1 MLLTDGGVDGVQ
13 TSAQSRILRVTV
25 RVSAAVAVWAYF
37 VAALVL
43 DARREPPLTVTLP
56 ALGVVPYEHMQSEED
71 ILRVLAR
78 GTDEF
83 EALYDPRNRNA

>member
-1 MLLTDGGVDGVQ
+1 M
-13 TSAQSRILRVTV
+13 
-25 RVSAAVAVWAYF
+25 
-37 VAALVL
+37 L

-56 ALGVVPYEHMQSEED
+56 ALGVVPYEHMRSEED

-83 EALYDPRNRNA
+83 AALYDPRNRNA

>member
-1 MLLTDGGVDGVQ
+1 M
-13 TSAQSRILRVTV
+13 
-25 RVSAAVAVWAYF
+25 
-37 VAALVL
+37 L

-56 ALGVVPYEHMQSEED
+56 ALGVVPYEHMRSEED

>member
-1 MLLTDGGVDGVQ
+1 MTWTGSRTFNRLT
-13 TSAQSRILRVTV
+13 RLRAIHLGLDLGPHGFT
-25 RVSAAVAVWAYF
+25 AKEAGTF
-37 VAALVL
+37 VL

-83 EALYDPRNRNA
+83 AALFPPTARNF